1 MMRRFDLIF
10 SFSCMYAFHFVAAP
24 NSKTMMLIAVK
35 GSRPFLDPRAKFF
48 DKKNM
53 C

>member
-1 MMRRFDLIF
+1 
-10 SFSCMYAFHFVAAP
+10 MYAFHFVAAP

>member
-1 MMRRFDLIF
+1 
-10 SFSCMYAFHFVAAP
+10 
-24 NSKTMMLIAVK
+24 MLIAVK
-35 GSRPFLDPRAKFF
+35 GSGPFLDPRAKFF